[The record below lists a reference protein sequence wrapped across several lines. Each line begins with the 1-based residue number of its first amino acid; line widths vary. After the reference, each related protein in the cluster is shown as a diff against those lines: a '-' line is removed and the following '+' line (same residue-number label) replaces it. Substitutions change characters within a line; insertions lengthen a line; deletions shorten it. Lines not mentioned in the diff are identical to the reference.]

1 MTRAS
6 MLQEPRPQSPSGP
19 AILGYP
25 EGSETACPHGLY
37 GQPLC
42 RSIIQHI
49 LSTYCAQV
57 TLLGPGI

>member
-6 MLQEPRPQSPSGP
+6 MLPEPRPQSPSGT
-19 AILGYP
+19 AIPGYP
-25 EGSETACPHGLY
+25 EGLC

-42 RSIIQHI
+42 RSLIQHI

-57 TLLGPGI
+57 TLLGPGYIKFY